1 MQSAFTALSNYDSD
15 EGINFAFKIENAN
28 NPNPARYFS
37 YAKLACTV
45 DLNFTALDA
54 SITFEGGDATE
65 KYEVIKASD
74 DSVMYTFT
82 GTGTY
87 EFALG
92 NNFGVE
98 VYFKRY
104 KYVDGAYVLLVNT
117 QYTSQPLVYG
127 FNGSIKLYTGNEVQ
141 TASTDPATI
150 WNYGTRTTTEGFT
163 TSDRDT
169 LNKGLTTGK
178 FLALK

>member
-1 MQSAFTALSNYDSD
+1 LQSAFTALSDYDSD

-28 NPNPARYFS
+28 DPNQSRYFTF
-37 YAKLACTV
+37 AKLACTV

-65 KYEVIKASD
+65 KYEVIKESD

-82 GTGTY
+82 GTGTH
-87 EFALG
+87 EFSLG
-92 NNFGVE
+92 DNFGVE

-117 QYTSQPLVYG
+117 QYTSQPLGYG
-127 FNGSIKLYTGNEVQ
+127 DNGSIKLYTGNEVQ
-141 TASTDPATI
+141 VASTDPATI

-163 TSDRDT
+163 SSDRDT